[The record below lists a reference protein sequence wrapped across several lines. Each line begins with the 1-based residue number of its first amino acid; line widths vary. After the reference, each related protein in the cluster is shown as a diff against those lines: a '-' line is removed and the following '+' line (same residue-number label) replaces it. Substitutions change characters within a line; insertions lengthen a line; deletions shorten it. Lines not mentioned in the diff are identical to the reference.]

1 MMLTIKDVTKEYLK
15 NAVPKSGRILYE
27 SGYNYKNHN
36 IEIKMAEW
44 LYSFFGGD
52 IILLSENNKP
62 YGKKYS
68 DYEWK
73 GKYWELKT
81 LESENSVDS
90 AIRKAISQIYDNP
103 GGVILDFGKNTINLK
118 KVENAI
124 KDRVESNCRFKIDII
139 ILFNS
144 QLQKVIR
151 YKK

>member
-1 MMLTIKDVTKEYLK
+1 MIEDITKEYLREA
-15 NAVPKSGRILYE
+15 NPKGGRILYE
-27 SGYNYKNHN
+27 NGYNYKCHN
-36 IEIKMAEW
+36 TEIKMSEW
-44 LYSFFGGD
+44 LYDTFGGD
-52 IILLSENNKP
+52 IILLSENNKTF
-62 YGKKYS
+62 GKKYS

-139 ILFNS
+139 IVFNS